1 MEVYMLDV
9 PVPAEGLTFEKV
21 WAMFQETDRKF
32 QETDRQFRE
41 TSRQF
46 RETELEIKKT
56 QQIIRENAIQ
66 QKKTEELVKQT
77 SEQQKKT
84 DEQMKKTDEQ
94 MKQTDE
100 RMKQTDELVKQTS
113 EQQKKTDEQMRRTD
127 ERMKRTDERLERLA
141 ENLGGLGRSLGELVE
156 TLIAARLWEKFASYP
171 YNLKRAYRRIPLYNE
186 KSRPISEIDILLS
199 DTEWVMAV
207 EVKREAVPS
216 DVDHHLKRMEL
227 IRKYPPAETVGKRL
241 IGAIA
246 AGELAPGTREYAHE
260 AGFFVLELSGES
272 VSLIQPPEG
281 FQPREW
287 RP

>member
-1 MEVYMLDV
+1 MLDV

-32 QETDRQFRE
+32 QKTD
-41 TSRQF
+41 
-46 RETELEIKKT
+46 LEIEKT
-56 QQIIRENAIQ
+56 LRTLRRTAREHAIR
-66 QKKTEELVKQT
+66 QKEINEQMNRTDEQMKQT

-84 DEQMKKTDEQ
+84 DEQMK
-94 MKQTDE
+94 
-100 RMKQTDELVKQTS
+100 
-113 EQQKKTDEQMRRTD
+113 RTD
-127 ERMKRTDERLERLA
+127 ARLDRLA
-141 ENLGGLGRSLGELVE
+141 ENLGGLGRSMGELIE
-156 TLIAARLWEKFASYP
+156 TLIAARLWEKFAAYP

-186 KSRPISEIDILLS
+186 NSRPIAEIDILLS
-199 DTEWVMAV
+199 DTGWVMAV
-207 EVKREAVPS
+207 EVKREAVPA

-227 IRKYPPAETVGKRL
+227 IRKYPPAETVGKKL

-272 VSLIQPPEG
+272 VSLLPPPDG

-287 RP
+287 